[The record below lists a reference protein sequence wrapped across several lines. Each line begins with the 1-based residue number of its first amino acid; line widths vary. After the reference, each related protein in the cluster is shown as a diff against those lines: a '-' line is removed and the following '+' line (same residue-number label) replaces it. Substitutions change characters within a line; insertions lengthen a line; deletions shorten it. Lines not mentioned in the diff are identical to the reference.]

1 MAIVDLHLHTRASDG
16 RLSPREL
23 VNYIYRRGI
32 RYAAITD
39 HDSTEALNEAYDA
52 KEQFSELTLI
62 PGIELS
68 TEVQGGEIHILGY
81 FLKWKNQEFQDILAN
96 FRQGRVYRAEGMVS
110 KLDQIGIKLDWQR
123 VLHFAGDGSV
133 GRPHI
138 ALSMVEMGYVNSVKE
153 AFDRY
158 LGRDGPA
165 YVGRAKLR
173 PVDAIEMIQ
182 SVGGAAVLAHPSW
195 VDNLET
201 NLVPM
206 KDAGLVGMEVHY
218 GNYSPEMIGYLAR
231 VAATFDLI
239 PCGGSDYHAMG
250 NQDEALPGNA
260 GPPESTVEQLR
271 ASAHNNNQSVM

>member
-96 FRQGRVYRAEGMVS
+96 FRQGRLYRAEGMVS
-110 KLDQIGIKLDWQR
+110 KLDQIGIKLEWQR
-123 VLHFAGDGSV
+123 VLRIGS
-133 GRPHI
+133 PHRTECFGV
-138 ALSMVEMGYVNSVKE
+138 SH
-153 AFDRY
+153 Y
-158 LGRDGPA
+158 LC
-165 YVGRAKLR
+165 YFCV
-173 PVDAIEMIQ
+173 
-182 SVGGAAVLAHPSW
+182 
-195 VDNLET
+195 
-201 NLVPM
+201 
-206 KDAGLVGMEVHY
+206 
-218 GNYSPEMIGYLAR
+218 
-231 VAATFDLI
+231 
-239 PCGGSDYHAMG
+239 
-250 NQDEALPGNA
+250 
-260 GPPESTVEQLR
+260 
-271 ASAHNNNQSVM
+271 